1 MSTRIVE
8 LRRNVLNKN
17 DGLARA
23 LRDRFQAAGVT
34 VFNWVSGPGTGKTEL
49 LKRVMLRLREQGA
62 RVAALVGDLE
72 TDNDARRLAESGAP
86 VRQIQTHTL
95 CHLEAEMIERHLEG
109 WDLASLDFLFIENVG
124 NLVCPAGWDLGEQV
138 RVVLLSATEGEDKP
152 LKYPKLFHSADVA
165 VITKIDLAEACEF
178 DRALAESNLQSL
190 RPEIPIY
197 ATSAKRGTGVEE
209 FCVYLAA
216 CAAPNSSPPLG
227 GNDGQPPRD
236 NPANEPG
243 AVPERARWHAGPIAA
258 DLPPGQPFRLDVAG
272 TSILLLRS
280 GGRIR
285 AFRNSCPHRGLP
297 LDGAFFDGNTNTLTC
312 PWHGFCFDANSGA
325 CFNYAEAR
333 LDSFPVRMEEG
344 RILVGLL

>member
-8 LRRNVLNKN
+8 LRKNVLNKN
-17 DGLARA
+17 DVLARA
-23 LRDRFQAAGVT
+23 LRERFQAAGVT

-49 LKRVMLRLREQGA
+49 LKRVMIRLREQGA

-165 VITKIDLAEACEF
+165 VITKIDLAAACEF
-178 DRALAESNLQSL
+178 DRALAESNLRSL
-190 RPEIPIY
+190 RPEIPVY
-197 ATSAKRGTGVEE
+197 ATSARRGTGVEE
-209 FCVYLAA
+209 FCAWLSA
-216 CAAPNSSPPLG
+216 CAAPNSARSR
-227 GNDGQPPRD
+227 DSKDDDPPRD
-236 NPANEPG
+236 LSANEPG
-243 AVPERARWHAGPIAA
+243 AGPRSAQWHAGPLAA

-280 GGRIR
+280 DGRIR

-297 LDGAFFDGNTNTLTC
+297 LEGGVLDNNTNTLTC

-333 LDSFPVRMEEG
+333 LEPFPVRMEEG
-344 RILVGLL
+344 RILVGIL